1 MNINIYKHNFLIDY
15 LIDLFYDHSLKKI
28 LLLRMLYRKMNF
40 LAEDLSTVKDER
52 MKKLIKW
59 REERNRKKKLEAAKK
74 KPVFKVGIVHHSL
87 SSPWTKNDI
96 SSTTKSPKQI
106 KHQNDIP
113 KRITKVTEKRI
124 QAKQASVKQTTIT
137 KNAPSTSTKHPINS
151 NIKNLMS
158 DKKKQKSFAPVNHQ
172 FRPPSGLQNMPLF
185 GLVPVEQTPQEKGDF
200 FTTKKPIECK
210 VLDTSNVKNDKK
222 NKLLQELSI
231 HISDIK
237 KSTTEFKV
245 SSPKLALNKRKSLE
259 NLNRPISD
267 SNNTTFESKKTVE
280 ASNKHVNIEKDSTIN
295 ESHEEKSLS
304 DNNDMKTP
312 SQKAVSVK
320 SIDSADANTKDFDT
334 ENLIAFSPYLTLS
347 RGKKNARKEQQQR
360 LGIGRLS
367 SIEIPTKDTVMERL
381 NISVEE
387 EERTAQY
394 FKFLLN
400 KETNRLQN
408 LCKKWLDVQSEEGIT
423 DDAIYEINQAMGQT
437 NLLINKK
444 FERFRSLVQDCETG
458 KGEMLVTC
466 RDLQGFWDMTYMEVQ
481 NCDIRFEKLEQRR
494 NRGWQEEDYA
504 VNKFVSKRKRM
515 PAKKQIV
522 SKPSSLRSL
531 ILAARKKK
539 METEIDLSSKEDLQ
553 VASQKHIS
561 TSSPSSRKSITFKE
575 NNSVRR
581 STRSSLNERKSISA
595 QNEDSKINLIQKIN
609 FSSASKKLRSP
620 FAAMKISQ
628 MCKTPEVQLD
638 DTITYVNSDQTPS
651 KGILKKSEE
660 IVNKEV
666 RIKSAHKVNFDD
678 DIILTKVPLDEEE
691 QIKSKLAA
699 ALNKIDNLDLDELSV
714 EESINAEKKL
724 NFETE
729 DSDSSINFDELATK
743 VQTQFEKQSKS
754 LTQNISD
761 FNVDS
766 CNDVTSSVSFKET
779 SSNNEKIITPRKS
792 LRHRT
797 RYMNTSDK
805 EAEYINVLPEKSLK
819 TNVKT
824 PIISETI
831 SNTEIE
837 QDNESKVKILRNR
850 IIMTND
856 TVKINRTSKMV
867 SYYFFVFFLIFSI
880 YLLYIFV
887 YARCYIYF
895 YLYCICGM
903 QYIQ

>member
-1 MNINIYKHNFLIDY
+1 
-15 LIDLFYDHSLKKI
+15 
-28 LLLRMLYRKMNF
+28 
-40 LAEDLSTVKDER
+40 LAEDISTVKDER

-59 REERNRKKKLEAAKK
+59 REERNRKKKLEAGKK

-87 SSPWTKNDI
+87 SSPWTKNDA
-96 SSTTKSPKQI
+96 SSTAKSCKQM
-106 KHQNDIP
+106 KRQNDIP
-113 KRITKVTEKRI
+113 KRITRVTEKRI
-124 QAKQASVKQTTIT
+124 QAKQTSVKQTTIS
-137 KNAPSTSTKHPINS
+137 KNTYLTSTKHAINS
-151 NIKNLMS
+151 NIQNLMS

-172 FRPPSGLQNMPLF
+172 FKPPSGLRKMPLF

-200 FTTKKPIECK
+200 FITKEPTECK
-210 VLDTSNVKNDKK
+210 IFDTNNVKNDQK
-222 NKLLQELSI
+222 NKLSQELSI

-237 KSTTEFKV
+237 KSTTELKN
-245 SSPKLALNKRKSLE
+245 SLSPKLASNKRKSQKLS
-259 NLNRPISD
+259 RPISD
-267 SNNTTFESKKTVE
+267 LSNTDLNTTFELKKTVKS
-280 ASNKHVNIEKDSTIN
+280 SNKHVNIEEDSKIN
-295 ESHEEKSLS
+295 ESYEKKSLS
-304 DNNDMKTP
+304 DNNDVKIS
-312 SQKAVSVK
+312 SQKAISIK
-320 SIDSADANTKDFDT
+320 SLDSIDADKDDEDVDKRDFDT

-360 LGIGRLS
+360 LGIGHLS
-367 SIEIPTKDTVMERL
+367 SDEIPTKDTVMKTL
-381 NISVEE
+381 NISIDE

-408 LCKKWLDVQSEEGIT
+408 LCKKWLDAQSEKGVT
-423 DDAIYEINQAMGQT
+423 DDAMYEINQAVGQT

-444 FERFRSLVQDCETG
+444 FERFRSLVRDCETG

-494 NRGWQEEDYA
+494 DRGWQEEEYA
-504 VNKFVSKRKRM
+504 VNKLVSKRKRM
-515 PAKKQIV
+515 PAKKQII

-539 METEIDLSSKEDLQ
+539 METGLDLSSKEDLLPQ
-553 VASQKHIS
+553 DANQKYV
-561 TSSPSSRKSITFKE
+561 TSSPSSKKSMTFKE
-575 NNSVRR
+575 NNSIRR
-581 STRSSLNERKSISA
+581 NTRSSFNERKSISA
-595 QNEDSKINLIQKIN
+595 QNEDSKINLIQKMH
-609 FSSASKKLRSP
+609 FSSASKKLKSP

-660 IVNKEV
+660 IINKEV

-678 DIILTKVPLDEEE
+678 DIVLTTVPLDEEE
-691 QIKSKLAA
+691 QVKLKLAA
-699 ALNKIDNLDLDELSV
+699 ALNKIDNLDLDELSI

-743 VQTQFEKQSKS
+743 VQTQLEKQRSKS
-754 LTQNISD
+754 PNQNILD

-766 CNDVTSSVSFKET
+766 HYDVTSSVAFKEIP
-779 SSNNEKIITPRKS
+779 SNNEETITPRKS

-797 RYMNTSDK
+797 RYMNTLNK
-805 EAEYINVLPEKSLK
+805 EEHINVLPAKSLK
-819 TNVKT
+819 TNVKI

-831 SNTEIE
+831 SNTEIK
-837 QDNESKVKILRNR
+837 QDDGSKIKILRNR
-850 IIMTND
+850 IITTND
-856 TVKINRTSKMV
+856 TAKINRTSKMV
-867 SYYFFVFFLIFSI
+867 SYVITFLIFFFN
-880 YLLYIFV
+880 LFNIFIIT
-887 YARCYIYF
+887 YTRCYI
-895 YLYCICGM
+895 
-903 QYIQ
+903 

>member
-1 MNINIYKHNFLIDY
+1 
-15 LIDLFYDHSLKKI
+15 
-28 LLLRMLYRKMNF
+28 
-40 LAEDLSTVKDER
+40 LAEDISTVKDER

-59 REERNRKKKLEAAKK
+59 REERNKKKKLEAAKK

-87 SSPWTKNDI
+87 SSPWTRNDI

-106 KHQNDIP
+106 KRQNDIP
-113 KRITKVTEKRI
+113 KRIPGITKVTEKRI
-124 QAKQASVKQTTIT
+124 QAKQASVKQIT
-137 KNAPSTSTKHPINS
+137 VSKNAASTSTKHPINS
-151 NIKNLMS
+151 NIQNLMS

-172 FRPPSGLQNMPLF
+172 FRPPSGLQKMPLF

-200 FTTKKPIECK
+200 FITKKSTECK
-210 VLDTSNVKNDKK
+210 VLDTDNVKNDQK
-222 NKLLQELSI
+222 NKLSQELNI
-231 HISDIK
+231 YISDIK
-237 KSTTEFKV
+237 KSTTEVKI
-245 SSPKLALNKRKSLE
+245 SSPKLILNKRKSLQK
-259 NLNRPISD
+259 LSRSISD
-267 SNNTTFESKKTVE
+267 SNNTTFESKKTIK
-280 ASNKHVNIEKDSTIN
+280 ASNKHVNIEKNSTIN

-304 DNNDMKTP
+304 DNNNMKTP

-320 SIDSADANTKDFDT
+320 SVDSSVDANTENFDTENFDT

-360 LGIGRLS
+360 LGIGRSS

-381 NISVEE
+381 NISVED

-394 FKFLLN
+394 FKFLFN
-400 KETNRLQN
+400 KETNRLRN
-408 LCKKWLDVQSEEGIT
+408 LCKKWLDVQSEEGVT
-423 DDAIYEINQAMGQT
+423 DDAIYEINQAVGQT

-494 NRGWQEEDYA
+494 NRGWQEEEYA
-504 VNKFVSKRKRM
+504 VNKLVSKRKRM

-539 METEIDLSSKEDLQ
+539 METGIDLSSKEDLLLQ
-553 VASQKHIS
+553 NARQKYV
-561 TSSPSSRKSITFKE
+561 TSSPSNRKSMTFKE

-595 QNEDSKINLIQKIN
+595 RNEDSKINLIQKMN

-660 IVNKEV
+660 IINKEV

-678 DIILTKVPLDEEE
+678 DIVLTKVPLDEEE
-691 QIKSKLAA
+691 QIKSKLAV

-743 VQTQFEKQSKS
+743 VQTQLKKQQSKL
-754 LTQNISD
+754 LTQNILD
-761 FNVDS
+761 FNIDS
-766 CNDVTSSVSFKET
+766 YNDVTSSVSFKET
-779 SSNNEKIITPRKS
+779 SSNNEEIIMPRKS

-797 RYMNTSDK
+797 RYMNTLDK
-805 EAEYINVLPEKSLK
+805 EAEHINVLPAKSLK
-819 TNVKT
+819 TDVKT

-831 SNTEIE
+831 SNTEIK
-837 QDNESKVKILRNR
+837 QDNESKIKILRNR

-856 TVKINRTSKMV
+856 TEKINRTSKMV
-867 SYYFFVFFLIFSI
+867 SYIIFLLFFIIFIFLKIFLVYFYI
-880 YLLYIFV
+880 YMILYIIFL
-887 YARCYIYF
+887 YI
-895 YLYCICGM
+895 LHLWNAI
-903 QYIQ
+903 YIII